1 MAHTLVTHIFNV
13 FSQFAN
19 ASKNPTNLRELK
31 VNNTINNS
39 FFEISVYMSTEL
51 VRNLRITKIA
61 TQLGNQF
68 NTPTLAYSLFFPKK
82 MKITVSTRTI
92 KEINVSS
99 IKMKTNISLV
109 ITIEII
115 MMIGKT
121 DSRKR

>member
-1 MAHTLVTHIFNV
+1 MAHTLVKYICNI
-13 FSQFAN
+13 FSQFSN

-31 VNNTINNS
+31 VNNTIGNS
-39 FFEISVYMSTEL
+39 LFEIPVYISTEL
-51 VRNLRITKIA
+51 IRNLRITKIT
-61 TQLGNQF
+61 TQLGNLF
-68 NTPTLAYSLFFPKK
+68 TTPTLTYSLFFPKK

>member
-1 MAHTLVTHIFNV
+1 MAHTLVTYIFNV

-68 NTPTLAYSLFFPKK
+68 TTPTLAYSLFFPQQ
-82 MKITVSTRTI
+82 M
-92 KEINVSS
+92 
-99 IKMKTNISLV
+99 
-109 ITIEII
+109 
-115 MMIGKT
+115 
-121 DSRKR
+121 